1 MTSLKTPK
9 VSAKTNSGLVDDHDP
24 SDIGQKQDKQ
34 KPQWKQ
40 AEGRSEAAKNLKP
53 AKGDTLKDNKP
64 DA

>member
-1 MTSLKTPK
+1 MTSLRISK
-9 VSAKTNSGLVDDHDP
+9 VSATTNSGLVDDHDP
-24 SDIGQKQDKQ
+24 NDIGQKKDAQ

-40 AEGRSEAAKNLKP
+40 AEGRSQAEKNLKP